1 MTGVSLVESEVLYKN
16 MDHSDGLHINIA
28 SNKCL
33 FFFFKVTAT
42 QEKRFEEKGNILKI
56 TLSSCPFLANP

>member
-33 FFFFKVTAT
+33 FFFF
-42 QEKRFEEKGNILKI
+42 
-56 TLSSCPFLANP
+56 